1 MVRRR
6 ELALVDNFANA
17 IRTADIKAYAQ
28 SLEALQHSLLWP
40 RVVQAVEH
48 LDPPASFRRLCFW
61 NWLQWGDS
69 LRGEVSND
77 DKASPRAA
85 AQIQGA
91 CNDAFP
97 RRDHVE
103 PPPSHLRH
111 VVVDG
116 R

>member
-1 MVRRR
+1 MKAD
-6 ELALVDNFANA
+6 ELGQ
-17 IRTADIKAYAQ
+17 RT
-28 SLEALQHSLLWP
+28 SFLL
-40 RVVQAVEH
+40 
-48 LDPPASFRRLCFW
+48 LW

-69 LRGEVSND
+69 LRGEVSNVSPI
-77 DKASPRAA
+77 ASARAA
-85 AQIQGA
+85 GQIQGA